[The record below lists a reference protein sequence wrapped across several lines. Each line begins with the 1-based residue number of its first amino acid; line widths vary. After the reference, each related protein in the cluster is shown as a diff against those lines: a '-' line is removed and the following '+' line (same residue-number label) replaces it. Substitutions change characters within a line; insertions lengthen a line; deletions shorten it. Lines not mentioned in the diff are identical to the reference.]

1 MSKIFCLETEWIQNI
16 HDLKS
21 NSYVKPLLDFLYTT
35 GIYNAIDA
43 CTFRNVCCKED
54 FYYYMAHLRCKSY
67 YDYNIVYLA
76 FHGDNGGMIFPANKK
91 VIFTLREFADEYEDI
106 FKERPVNV
114 HFGCCLTLNTK
125 EEDIIYFKNKTG
137 ANMVTGYE
145 RSVPFVESF
154 IFETW
159 LMNAMALHPDYRG
172 IRMQTLANK
181 EMPFYVDKLKF
192 KAY

>member
-1 MSKIFCLETEWIQNI
+1 ME
-16 HDLKS
+16 
-21 NSYVKPLLDFLYTT
+21 
-35 GIYNAIDA
+35 
-43 CTFRNVCCKED
+43 
-54 FYYYMAHLRCKSY
+54 HLRRKSY

-76 FHGDNGGMIFPANKK
+76 FHGDNGGFVFPTNNNI
-91 VIFTLREFADEYEDI
+91 IFTLREFADEYEGI

-125 EEDIIYFKNKTG
+125 EEDILYFKNKTG

-145 RSVPFVESF
+145 KAVPFVESF

-159 LMNAMALHPDYRG
+159 LMNAMALHLDYRA
-172 IRMQTLANK
+172 IRMQNLANK

-192 KAY
+192 KAYELAFSSPTMLPPFRSMEAFFIP